1 MDYTLA
7 LEGAT
12 YGGSVALLRDAT
24 VIAERTLVDNGIPLR
39 GGREERVLPSV
50 AECLAEARVAVDQI
64 TRVVCGAGP
73 GSFTSLRI
81 SASVGKG
88 IAVGVGCPMFAVSSL
103 LLSVACARDPL
114 ADGRYLS
121 VLPAMRN
128 EWFTALFEVAGS
140 GPIAQ
145 VGRPSIV
152 ADSELGHVA
161 AEAGA
166 TLLGP
171 DRDIDSRPHAR
182 GVAKLLDQINPAGPV
197 TLETW
202 EPDYGRLAEAQVRWE
217 AAQGR
222 GGAGV
227 GG

>member
-12 YGGSVALLRDAT
+12 YGGSIALLRDST
-24 VIAERTLVDNGIPLR
+24 VIAERTLVDGGIPSR
-39 GGREERVLPSV
+39 AGREERVLPSV
-50 AECLAEARVAVDQI
+50 AECLGEAHVGVDRI

-81 SASVGKG
+81 AASVAKG
-88 IAVGVGCPMFAVSSL
+88 IAVGVGCPMFSVSSL
-103 LLSVACARDPL
+103 LLTVACAREPL
-114 ADGRYLS
+114 AEGRYLS

-128 EWFTALFEVAGS
+128 EWFTALFEVIGGGS
-140 GPIAQ
+140 IAQ
-145 VGRPSIV
+145 VRPPSIV
-152 ADSELGHVA
+152 ADSELAAIA
-161 AEAGA
+161 AEARA

-182 GVAKLLDQINPAGPV
+182 GVATLLDEIISAGPV
-197 TLETW
+197 PVETW
-202 EPDYGRLAEAQVRWE
+202 EPNYGRLAEAQVKWD
-217 AAQGR
+217 AAQRR

-227 GG
+227 AG